1 MSRYTALL
9 IISWGDCIK
18 CYGGGKD
25 NKWAGFIY
33 LEEPRSED
41 YIRPRCLLSTEPIY
55 LTEEDAVNA
64 MKALIED
71 VRAHEKEILGNA
83 GMG

>member
-1 MSRYTALL
+1 
-9 IISWGDCIK
+9 
-18 CYGGGKD
+18 
-25 NKWAGFIY
+25 
-33 LEEPRSED
+33 
-41 YIRPRCLLSTEPIY
+41 LSTEPIY